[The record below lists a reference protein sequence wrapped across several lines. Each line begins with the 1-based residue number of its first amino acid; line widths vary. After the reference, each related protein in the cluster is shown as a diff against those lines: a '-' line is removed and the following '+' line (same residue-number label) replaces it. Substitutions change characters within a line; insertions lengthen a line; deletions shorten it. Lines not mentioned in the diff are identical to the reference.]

1 MEVSLGHL
9 GAAQSLLMQC
19 WRHSWS
25 SLAGGAPLAEGA
37 VSANNGFTFSVVN
50 KPLICFFLALVQT
63 NHMGFEN

>member
-1 MEVSLGHL
+1 MEVGLGHL
-9 GAAQSLLMQC
+9 GAAQPLLMQY

-50 KPLICFFLALVQT
+50 KPPNLFF
-63 NHMGFEN
+63 F